1 MFAPVNSGTTDD
13 RAGIRQAT
21 RLTHWPVQLRLVPPT
36 APYLRNAD
44 LLIASDCTPVAYPNF
59 HEDLLKGKVV
69 LMGCPKFDDTA
80 EYIDRFAT
88 IFSSA
93 GIRSITI
100 AIMEVPCCSKMP
112 LIVEAALKR
121 SGKKIPVETIVINP
135 RGEIVR
141 RTKLAA

>member
-1 MFAPVNSGTTDD
+1 
-13 RAGIRQAT
+13 
-21 RLTHWPVQLRLVPPT
+21 
-36 APYLRNAD
+36 
-44 LLIASDCTPVAYPNF
+44 ASRRSSRGGPR
-59 HEDLLKGKVV
+59 
-69 LMGCPKFDDTA
+69 
-80 EYIDRFAT
+80 RFAT